1 MVMDFKMKEK
11 NVMMEIQQAV
21 MDVVLIVNSKV
32 VEMERVMTM
41 KTVIAALKT
50 VTRLALIIAI
60 MTMTTNEMKR
70 TLVVTVVRNVFVSC
84 MRDQVDYPM
93 QAKVSMTQVVITFI
107 IKTKMT
113 KLTA

>member
-1 MVMDFKMKEK
+1 MEHVSEGLVVMDFKMKEK

-70 TLVVTVVRNVFVSC
+70 TLVVMVVRNVLLIFLGKKIDFLMLV
-84 MRDQVDYPM
+84 
-93 QAKVSMTQVVITFI
+93 KG
-107 IKTKMT
+107 
-113 KLTA
+113 